1 MRLQCNKQFVVKK
14 HENGQVIDLKHMNID
29 HHAEIGFM
37 KMQSDGNLVVYSKD
51 DEAMWSTGT
60 SGHPGAFLKL

>member
-1 MRLQCNKQFVVKK
+1 
-14 HENGQVIDLKHMNID
+14 MNIE

-51 DEAMWSTGT
+51 DEAMWYTGT